1 MNVVS
6 TLPLRP
12 VQSATDL
19 GQKLVADEE
28 VIGDV
33 PQLQENRRQGEVER
47 DPQGEESC
55 GNGVSVVGVEPD
67 AQQELSGCESAT
79 SAFSAGCAE
88 GDRGVGSQAR

>member
-19 GQKLVADEE
+19 NQKFVADEE

-47 DPQGEESC
+47 DP
-55 GNGVSVVGVEPD
+55 
-67 AQQELSGCESAT
+67 
-79 SAFSAGCAE
+79 
-88 GDRGVGSQAR
+88 